1 MSKIKDKKIYNFLNK
16 GNYNKILIISGK
28 QSFIRSGAKKLIL
41 KFTKNK
47 KRFIFLKKNIIPQ
60 FEELKA
66 IISFLVPDQP

>member
-41 KFTKNK
+41 NLPKIRKDLS
-47 KRFIFLKKNIIPQ
+47 FLKK
-60 FEELKA
+60 
-66 IISFLVPDQP
+66 ISFHNLKN